1 MRTFDSMIDMIY
13 EVLNI
18 TSIFYYNLTRRDE
31 FKLLEII
38 YSNIGDFEVANK
50 YIVKNGVIIIIE

>member
-38 YSNIGDFEVANK
+38 YDNIGDFEVANK